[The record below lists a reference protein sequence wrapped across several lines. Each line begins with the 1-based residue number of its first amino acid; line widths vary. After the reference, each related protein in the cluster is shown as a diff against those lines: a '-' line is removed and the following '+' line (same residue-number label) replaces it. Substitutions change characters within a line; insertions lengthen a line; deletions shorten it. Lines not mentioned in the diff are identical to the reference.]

1 MNTPTNTVVADAVER
16 LNQQNTEAAQ
26 QEAVRLITSIQNKQ
40 DCKKACEGRIVE
52 LRKGLEKVAA
62 AVIDEASVFG
72 GSLPA
77 NANRDT
83 IVKVLEKANR
93 DRQYSVETAADR
105 LQKAIVS
112 EQDAIVMLDKA
123 IDELRQKIVKIEVPQ
138 VSVTQI
144 VG

>member
-1 MNTPTNTVVADAVER
+1 MNTQTNTVVADAVER
-16 LNQQNTEAAQ
+16 LNQQNSEAAQ
-26 QEAVRLITSIQNKQ
+26 QEAVRLMNCINDKQ
-40 DCKKACEGRIVE
+40 DKKQACEGRISE
-52 LRKGLEKVAA
+52 LRQELGKVAST
-62 AVIDEASVFG
+62 VIDETSVFG

-83 IVKVLEKANR
+83 ILKVLEKANK
-93 DRQYSVETAADR
+93 DRQYSVETASDR

-123 IDELRQKIVKIEVPQ
+123 VAELREKIVKIEVPT

-144 VG
+144 MG